1 VRAGHADP
9 LVFTTWRLWFALPP
23 LALVALVRRRA
34 SPGAARPATGPGT
47 TPVRRA
53 ALVAGAGVLFAS
65 GAATAFAS
73 IGRTTLLNVTLIG
86 ALQPVV
92 VIAAAVAFL
101 GERTTRAHLGRAA
114 VAVAGTA
121 VVVSASSGQGTWSL
135 AGDLIAVVSLALN
148 SLWFLY
154 GRWLR
159 ARFAVDPVGFMT
171 GVLASAAVLLTPVAW
186 VVHGGLGLPAAAA
199 GYAALTMVVGT
210 SAHLLAVWAH
220 RWVPAS
226 VSSPMLLAQP
236 VLIGA
241 AAWALFG
248 ETPAAVQV
256 AGALVVLV
264 ALAGMVR
271 SPAYVHVEDDAAD
284 EVPPA

>member
-1 VRAGHADP
+1 
-9 LVFTTWRLWFALPP
+9 VFTTWRLWFALPP
-23 LALVALVRRRA
+23 LALVIVVRDRVSPTSARRA
-34 SPGAARPATGPGT
+34 PGPGA
-47 TPVRRA
+47 TPVRRL
-53 ALVAGAGVLFAS
+53 ALVAGAGVLFAA
-65 GAATAFAS
+65 GAATAFAA

-101 GERTTRAHLGRAA
+101 GEHTTRAHVARAG
-114 VAVAGTA
+114 VAVAGT
-121 VVVSASSGQGTWSL
+121 VLVVSASSGQGTWSL
-135 AGDLIAVVSLALN
+135 AGDLIAVLSLLLN
-148 SLWFLY
+148 SLWYLY

-159 ARFAVDPVGFMT
+159 ARFAVDPLASMM
-171 GVLASAAVLLTPVAW
+171 GVLGAAAVMLTPVTWA
-186 VVHGGLGLPAAAA
+186 VHGGLGLPAAAV
-199 GYAALTMVVGT
+199 GYAALTMLVGT

-248 ETPAAVQV
+248 EAPAVVQV
-256 AGALVVLV
+256 VGAVVVLG

-284 EVPPA
+284 EVPPT